1 MDGNVKIWDT
11 KSILSF
17 KDYEMWQKE
26 GQTKGIGTSIG
37 PLRRPISSMSRHNGA
52 VTCVKFSPDGRFL
65 ATGSDDRI
73 ALIWEKDENAVT
85 TTQFGETEADLERWS
100 VRKRLVAHDNDIQDI
115 CWSPD
120 GSLLVTVGLDRLIII
135 WSGLTFERIK
145 RYDIHQSMV
154 KGIVFDPA
162 NKFFATASDDR
173 TVRIFRY
180 HRKLTELNSYEFQ
193 MEHIVVEPFKKSPL
207 TSYYRRMSWSPDGQ
221 NVAVPNAINGSV
233 TSIAIINRDNWT
245 TDVSLIG
252 HFAPTEVCAF
262 SPRLY
267 DIENEEDTSETP
279 GNSYS
284 DLSSILAS
292 AGQDRSL
299 VIWSTTQST
308 PLLVAQDIVLSSIT
322 DICWENSGQALYL
335 SSLDGSITCVTF
347 ESNELGKVVG
357 EDINESQLHRY
368 GADRESTMF
377 PESVEQLIL
386 EEKSDLLEQSVPKAS
401 TIPKP
406 VTQSLEKQT
415 ANVTP
420 SSSAINDLTPHQRNK
435 QTQSVTITKDGKKR
449 VSPFLISSTAKSSTA
464 PLNSISK
471 VTKKALGSTQISQPF
486 YYYPRAGLQTSVLGF
501 KLRNSEGER
510 KHDRALED
518 DADNDN
524 EDMGIDS
531 TNNGSEVRKED
542 NTTMSASLLRRR
554 KGRLKRSIL
563 ERRYPN
569 TFIQVSDLPEVLFNN
584 QAILNAKVNST
595 LNGNSS
601 NKEIS
606 QEPLSGSFIDAID
619 ESLIFAV
626 IVKAVKSCRKKDL
639 REIDIELG
647 RPKEFVSVLEVRNAT
662 SWESDDLSLGYELD
676 EKNDFN
682 DPSTVLVSNN
692 FNETSRDFTIY
703 FPFRIQHVVPILLE
717 GVLIYYA
724 LISFHGVVQ
733 LILAWTG
740 RYACPNME
748 LGDNVVVAKSNQD
761 HLMCVTSR
769 GSVYSWK
776 VSEYSPA
783 LKGVVRGA
791 SLAPIV
797 NSVIHLPSFDPSKQA
812 GNKKSGEITPVFNSK
827 VKSIDLNPRD
837 GTPIVAL
844 QGNNDVF
851 SYSLDM
857 MAWIKLVD
865 SWLFLACEKLD
876 IERLKSEN
884 SAYTLL
890 YKSYSSFLSDVRKA
904 QQLVYVFDNDRPNE
918 LRSSMKTRF
927 LENFYL
933 LRDYV

>member
-1 MDGNVKIWDT
+1 M
-11 KSILSF
+11 
-17 KDYEMWQKE
+17 
-26 GQTKGIGTSIG
+26 
-37 PLRRPISSMSRHNGA
+37 
-52 VTCVKFSPDGRFL
+52 KFSPDGRFL

-73 ALIWEKDENAVT
+73 ALIWEKDENAVIT
-85 TTQFGETEADLERWS
+85 AQFGETEADLERWS

-173 TVRIFRY
+173 SVRIFRY
-180 HRKLTELNSYEFQ
+180 HRKLTELNPNSFEFQ

-267 DIENEEDTSETP
+267 GTENEEDANKAA
-279 GNSYS
+279 GNAYS

-322 DICWENSGQALYL
+322 DICWDNSGQALYL

-357 EDINESQLHRY
+357 VDINESQLHRY

-386 EEKSDLLEQSVPKAS
+386 EEKSDLLEQSVPNISA
-401 TIPKP
+401 TPKP
-406 VTQSLEKQT
+406 VAQSPKKQT
-415 ANVTP
+415 ENVT
-420 SSSAINDLTPHQRNK
+420 SSSPAINDLTPKQRNK
-435 QTQSVTITKDGKKR
+435 QTQNVTITKDGKKR
-449 VSPFLISSTAKSSTA
+449 VSPFLISSTSKSSSA

-471 VTKKALGSTQISQPF
+471 ASKKAPRSTEISLPF
-486 YYYPRAGLQTSVLGF
+486 YYYPRTGLQTSVLGL

-524 EDMGIDS
+524 EDMGIDAAAS
-531 TNNGSEVRKED
+531 GCEVRKED
-542 NTTMSASLLRRR
+542 NTTMSASLLKRR

-569 TFIQVSDLPEVLFNN
+569 TFIQVSDLPDMLFNN
-584 QAILNAKVNST
+584 KAVLNTKVNSI

-601 NKEIS
+601 NKEGS
-606 QEPLSGSFIDAID
+606 QENLSGNFIDAID
-619 ESLIFAV
+619 EDLIFAV
-626 IVKAVKSCRKKDL
+626 IVKVIKSCRKDDL
-639 REIDIELG
+639 REIDIELD
-647 RPKEFVSVLEVRNAT
+647 RPKEFVSVLEVRNAS
-662 SWESDDLSLGYELD
+662 SWESDDLSSGYELD
-676 EKNDFN
+676 DKNDFN
-682 DPSTVLVSNN
+682 DPSAVLVSNN
-692 FNETSRDFTIY
+692 SNEKNRDFTLY

-717 GVLIYYA
+717 GALIYYA

-740 RYACPNME
+740 RYACPSIE
-748 LGDNVVVAKSNQD
+748 LGDNVVVAKSYQD
-761 HLMCVTSR
+761 YLMCVTNK

-776 VSEYSPA
+776 VSEYSPT
-783 LKGVVRGA
+783 LKGVTKGI

-797 NSVIHLPSFDPSKQA
+797 NSVIHLPSFDISKQT
-812 GNKKSGEITPVFNSK
+812 GNKKSADIIPVFNSTI
-827 VKSIDLNPRD
+827 KSIDLNPKD
-837 GTPIVAL
+837 GTPVVAL
-844 QGNNDVF
+844 HGNNDVF
-851 SYSLDM
+851 SYSSDM
-857 MAWIKLVD
+857 MTWIKLVD
-865 SWLFLACEKLD
+865 SWLFLTCEKLD
-876 IERLKSEN
+876 FEGLSTKD

-890 YKSYSSFLSDVRKA
+890 YKSYNSFLSDVRKS
-904 QQLVYVFDNDRPNE
+904 QQLIYVFDNDHPNE

-927 LENFYL
+927 QENFYL